1 MAWSAPGRSRD
12 HRPSRAG
19 GSGPQ
24 GRDRHWKEATRN
36 ATSQSGHQ
44 FFPIGVTGLEPR
56 GMGPSGGRRKIP
68 SSSPLGA
75 AAIRRGGVGSL
86 PTGGLRTAG
95 TLSERG
101 TDTARGT
108 EFDWV
113 RRRAAVVYPWNSV
126 PEAGPVHGQCSSA
139 AGSHP
144 LIHYALPLLQHRQP
158 HTGRA
163 PRPHAASA
171 AHGRRAPRADS
182 ALTRAGTDPELA
194 QSGHPDPVFTLHA
207 FVLIRHSW
215 TAGRGLHGGPNL
227 APAPTRPQH
236 SPTPPHSRTAGRGLH
251 GGPNLAPAWGPATT
265 QSKSHL
271 THGLAG
277 PGLHGGPD
285 MAPARARPHHGPAHA
300 PLTRD
305 GGPGEPHNRGPARP
319 QHVP

>member
-1 MAWSAPGRSRD
+1 MELGPGSGVRPRTVLLGGRQSSTHPLRTTPTPTPIAPHRAGAPAARGEHAVRLPGAPGRFGFS
-12 HRPSRAG
+12 
-19 GSGPQ
+19 
-24 GRDRHWKEATRN
+24 
-36 ATSQSGHQ
+36 
-44 FFPIGVTGLEPR
+44 
-56 GMGPSGGRRKIP
+56 
-68 SSSPLGA
+68 
-75 AAIRRGGVGSL
+75 
-86 PTGGLRTAG
+86 
-95 TLSERG
+95 
-101 TDTARGT
+101 
-108 EFDWV
+108 
-113 RRRAAVVYPWNSV
+113 
-126 PEAGPVHGQCSSA
+126 
-139 AGSHP
+139 
-144 LIHYALPLLQHRQP
+144 
-158 HTGRA
+158 
-163 PRPHAASA
+163 
-171 AHGRRAPRADS
+171 
-182 ALTRAGTDPELA
+182 RAGTDPELA

-251 GGPNLAPAWGPATT
+251 GGPNMAPARGPATT

-277 PGLHGGPD
+277 LGLHGGPN